1 MQERAGRHAGVRD
14 AARIRGAAAL
24 AAACAETLAEA
35 FAEALAATLVAAL
48 AGRQKP
54 CAGMRAGGS
63 EAACIRDLP
72 QSLAQY
78 LG

>member
-1 MQERAGRHAGVRD
+1 VRD
-14 AARIRGAAAL
+14 AARIRGPTAL
-24 AAACAETLAEA
+24 AAAFAETLAEG

-54 CAGMRAGGS
+54 WAGMRACGRD
-63 EAACIRDLP
+63 AASIRDLP

-78 LG
+78 LR